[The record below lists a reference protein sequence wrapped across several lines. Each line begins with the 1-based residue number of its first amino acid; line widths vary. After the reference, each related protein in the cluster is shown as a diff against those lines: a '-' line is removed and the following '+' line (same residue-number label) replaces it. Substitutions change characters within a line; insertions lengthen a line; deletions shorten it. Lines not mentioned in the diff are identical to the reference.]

1 MASSL
6 TASSSS
12 TLLFSCKQYSSSS
25 IELLNSDGIDFL
37 FDFFLYK
44 SIDAL
49 IAILAINDKNYEV
62 VIDSAKNLSDDYV
75 QYDLSELIRHD
86 EQGFIEPD
94 CDATNE
100 LANKYFFVR

>member
-1 MASSL
+1 MFQLQPVQQRIQNNVRIRKSALSHGRI
-6 TASSSS
+6 S
-12 TLLFSCKQYSSSS
+12 TINDY
-25 IELLNSDGIDFL
+25 EDYD
-37 FDFFLYK
+37 D
-44 SIDAL
+44 DVV
-49 IAILAINDKNYEV
+49 LAINDKNYEV

>member
-1 MASSL
+1 M
-6 TASSSS
+6 
-12 TLLFSCKQYSSSS
+12 KNINS
-25 IELLNSDGIDFL
+25 IQELRA
-37 FDFFLYK
+37 FDQEIWDKVQEY
-44 SIDAL
+44 INDYEDYDDDVV
-49 IAILAINDKNYEV
+49 LAINDKNYEV

>member
-1 MASSL
+1 M
-6 TASSSS
+6 
-12 TLLFSCKQYSSSS
+12 KNINS
-25 IELLNSDGIDFL
+25 IQELRA
-37 FDFFLYK
+37 FDQEIWDKVQEY
-44 SIDAL
+44 INDYEDYDDDVV
-49 IAILAINDKNYEV
+49 LAINDKNYEV

-94 CDATNE
+94 CDAINE

>member
-1 MASSL
+1 M
-6 TASSSS
+6 
-12 TLLFSCKQYSSSS
+12 KNINS
-25 IELLNSDGIDFL
+25 IQELRA
-37 FDFFLYK
+37 FDQEIWDKVQEY
-44 SIDAL
+44 INDYEDYDDDVV
-49 IAILAINDKNYEV
+49 LAINDKNYEV

-100 LANKYFFVR
+100 LAYKYFFVR

>member
-1 MASSL
+1 MKNINSIQELRAFDQEIWYKVQEYINDYEDYDDDVVL
-6 TASSSS
+6 T
-12 TLLFSCKQYSSSS
+12 
-25 IELLNSDGIDFL
+25 
-37 FDFFLYK
+37 
-44 SIDAL
+44 
-49 IAILAINDKNYEV
+49 INDKNYEV

>member
-1 MASSL
+1 M
-6 TASSSS
+6 
-12 TLLFSCKQYSSSS
+12 KNINS
-25 IELLNSDGIDFL
+25 IQELRA
-37 FDFFLYK
+37 FDQEIWDKVQEY
-44 SIDAL
+44 INDYEDYDDDVV
-49 IAILAINDKNYEV
+49 LAINDKNYEV

-86 EQGFIEPD
+86 EQGIIEPD

>member
-1 MASSL
+1 M
-6 TASSSS
+6 
-12 TLLFSCKQYSSSS
+12 KNINS
-25 IELLNSDGIDFL
+25 IQELRA
-37 FDFFLYK
+37 FDQEIWDKVQEY
-44 SIDAL
+44 INDYEDYDDDVV
-49 IAILAINDKNYEV
+49 LAINDKNYEV

-86 EQGFIEPD
+86 EQGSIEPD

>member
-1 MASSL
+1 M
-6 TASSSS
+6 
-12 TLLFSCKQYSSSS
+12 KNINS
-25 IELLNSDGIDFL
+25 IQELRA
-37 FDFFLYK
+37 FDQEIWDKVQEY
-44 SIDAL
+44 INDYEDYDDDVV
-49 IAILAINDKNYEV
+49 LAINDKNYEV

-75 QYDLSELIRHD
+75 QYDLSKLIRHD